1 MQNFPDPKD
10 DLNYIWTAHSK
21 RKLFQYGLGPGVIKR
36 VVRHPDRKEEGIAEK
51 TVAVMKDKSSKST
64 KKELW
69 VMYQMFKGKKKII
82 SAWIYPG
89 KTEPGA
95 EIYVP
100 DEVWE
105 EIQKTNKFNKNI

>member
-1 MQNFPDPKD
+1 MYFPEIKD
-10 DLNYIWTAHSK
+10 CRNYLWTSHSK
-21 RKLFQYGLGPGVIKR
+21 RKLFQYGLGPGLIKR
-36 VVRHPDRKEEGIAEK
+36 VIRHPDRKEEGIAK
-51 TVAVMKDKSSKST
+51 NTVAVMKDKSTKAI
-64 KKELW
+64 KKEVW
-69 VMYQMFKGKKKII
+69 VMYQIVKGKKRII

-105 EIQKTNKFNKNI
+105 EITRNKNLEVENS

>member
-1 MQNFPDPKD
+1 
-10 DLNYIWTAHSK
+10 
-21 RKLFQYGLGPGVIKR
+21 
-36 VVRHPDRKEEGIAEK
+36 
-51 TVAVMKDKSSKST
+51 
-64 KKELW
+64 
-69 VMYQMFKGKKKII
+69 MYQMFKGKKKII

-105 EIQKTNKFNKNI
+105 ELQKTNKFNN

>member
-1 MQNFPDPKD
+1 MQFIEPKND
-10 DLNYIWTAHSK
+10 RNYLWTSHSK
-21 RKLFQYGLGPGVIKR
+21 RKLFQYGLGPGVVKR
-36 VVRHPDRKEEGIAEK
+36 VMRHPDRKEEGIAEK
-51 TVAVMKDKSSKST
+51 TVAVMKDKSTKSAN
-64 KKELW
+64 KELW
-69 VMYQMFKGKKKII
+69 VMYQIVKSKKRVI

-105 EIQKTNKFNKNI
+105 EIQKKIVNP